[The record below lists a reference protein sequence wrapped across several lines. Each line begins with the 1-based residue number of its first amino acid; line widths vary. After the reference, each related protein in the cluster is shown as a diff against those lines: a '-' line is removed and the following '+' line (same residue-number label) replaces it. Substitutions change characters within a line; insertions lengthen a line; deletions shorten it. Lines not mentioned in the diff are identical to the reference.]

1 MRLLIWAKTGS
12 TGRRLRHQP
21 PREFLPDVRIPVSAL
36 AVGKVFG
43 QFADPIRYGHQLPE
57 GSSQ

>member
-12 TGRRLRHQP
+12 TGRRMRRQP
-21 PREFLPDVRIPVSAL
+21 PREFLRDVRIPVSAPV
-36 AVGKVFG
+36 VGKVFTQSAG
-43 QFADPIRYGHQLPE
+43 PMQYAHQLPE